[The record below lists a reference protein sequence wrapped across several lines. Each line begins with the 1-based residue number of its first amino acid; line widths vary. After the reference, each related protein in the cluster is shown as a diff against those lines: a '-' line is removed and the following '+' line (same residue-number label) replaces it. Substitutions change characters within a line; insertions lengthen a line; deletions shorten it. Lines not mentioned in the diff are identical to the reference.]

1 MSGGSGLARLA
12 ARLGIAPRFEDALG
26 VVREAS
32 EETLAVLVAGF
43 GLSPEEPERA
53 LQDIE
58 EEENTRPFGLTPCAI
73 VAAEAEAPALSLLPP
88 AGTRRIEWSCRF
100 EGSGECAGALEPAAP
115 GEGGRV
121 ALPLPARMPLGYHR
135 LDLAAGGVAA
145 SVILVVAPPCCH
157 LPAELGSGVKN
168 WGVTCQLY
176 GLRSAR
182 NWGMGDFSDLAALA
196 GGLGTQGARVL
207 GINPLHALFAAEPRH
222 RSPYSPS
229 SRCFLDYL
237 YIDVTAVPGFA
248 EDGAASALVSDAAV
262 RAAQTSEY
270 VDYAAVAA
278 AKRPVLEAL
287 FRSLGERATAEE
299 AFRRFQKAG
308 GRALADFA
316 AFEALDEHFR
326 KAGIFSWRGW
336 PSELR
341 SPDSPAVADFAARHR
356 GRVEF
361 FQFLQ
366 WEADR
371 QLGAAAEAGRRGGLA
386 LGLYRDLAVGADP
399 AGAEAWADQTLL
411 APGIAIGA
419 PPDALNRVGQNW
431 GLAPYNP
438 LALQRAGF
446 APFIA
451 ALRANMR
458 HAGVLRI
465 DHAMSLARLY
475 WVPRGGPATNGSY
488 VAYPF
493 EDMLRILALESR
505 RQQCAVIGED
515 LGTVPEGFRERMRE
529 AGALSYRVLAFER
542 RDGAF
547 VRPGDYPPLAA
558 ATSATHDI
566 ATLKGFW
573 LGRDLE
579 WRRRLGLYPD
589 AAAAATEAAERGRD
603 RGRLLE
609 ALESAGLFA
618 PEAAAEVLPPDG
630 EPRFSAPLLEAILAY
645 LARARSLLLLV
656 QLEDILGEEE
666 QANLPGTIDQHPNW
680 RRRTARPLEAILAD
694 PEFARLLQLIERER
708 AAASPR

>member
-1 MSGGSGLARLA
+1 MNEGSGLARLA
-12 ARLGIAPRFEDALG
+12 ARLGIALRFTDALG
-26 VVREAS
+26 VVREPS
-32 EETLAVLVAGF
+32 EETLAVLVSGF

-53 LQDIE
+53 LREIE
-58 EEENTRPFGLTPCAI
+58 EEENARPFGLSRCAI
-73 VAAEAEAPALSLLPP
+73 LAAEAEAPALSLLPP
-88 AGTRRIEWSCRF
+88 AGARRIEWTCRF
-100 EGSGECAGALEPAAP
+100 EEGGEHAGALDLAEP
-115 GEGGRV
+115 GDGRRV
-121 ALPLPARMPLGYHR
+121 ALPLPAALPLGYHR
-135 LDLAAGGVAA
+135 LDLAAGRVAA
-145 SVILVVAPPCCH
+145 SVTLAVAPASCH
-157 LPAELGSGVKN
+157 LPAELGPGAKS

-182 NWGMGDFSDLAALA
+182 NWGMGDFTDLAMLA
-196 GGLGTQGARVL
+196 RGLGAHGARVL

-222 RSPYSPS
+222 KSPYSPS
-229 SRCFLDYL
+229 SRAFLDYL

-248 EDGAASALVSDAAV
+248 EDRTASALVPAETV
-262 RAAQTSEY
+262 RAAEAREF
-270 VDYAAVAA
+270 VDYVAVAA

-287 FRSLGERATAEE
+287 FRSLGKRAADAE
-299 AFRRFQKAG
+299 AFRRFQEAG
-308 GRALADFA
+308 GKALADFA

-326 KAGIFSWRGW
+326 EAGIFSWRAW
-336 PSELR
+336 PGEFR

-356 GRVEF
+356 DRVEF

-371 QLGAAAEAGRRGGLA
+371 QCGAAAAAGRGSGLA

-399 AGAEAWADQTLL
+399 GGAEAWADQALL

-419 PPDALNRVGQNW
+419 PPDALNQVGQNW
-431 GLAPYNP
+431 GLEPYDP

-465 DHAMSLARLY
+465 DHAMSLERLY
-475 WVPRGGPATNGSY
+475 WVPRGRPATEGSY

-493 EDMLRILALESR
+493 EDLLRILALESR

-542 RDGAF
+542 RDGEF

-579 WRRRLGLYPD
+579 WRHRLGLYPD
-589 AAAAATEAAERGRD
+589 AAAADAEAAERGRD
-603 RGRLLE
+603 RLRLIE
-609 ALESAGLFA
+609 ALAGEGLFA
-618 PEAAAEVLPPDG
+618 PEEAQELLPPDG

-645 LARARSLLLLV
+645 LARARSRLLLA
-656 QLEDILGEEE
+656 QIEDILGEEE
-666 QANLPGTIDQHPNW
+666 QANLPGTIDRHPNW
-680 RRRTARPLEAILAD
+680 CRRTARPLEAILAD

-708 AAASPR
+708 AAASAR

>member
-1 MSGGSGLARLA
+1 
-12 ARLGIAPRFEDALG
+12 
-26 VVREAS
+26 
-32 EETLAVLVAGF
+32 
-43 GLSPEEPERA
+43 
-53 LQDIE
+53 
-58 EEENTRPFGLTPCAI
+58 
-73 VAAEAEAPALSLLPP
+73 
-88 AGTRRIEWSCRF
+88 
-100 EGSGECAGALEPAAP
+100 
-115 GEGGRV
+115 
-121 ALPLPARMPLGYHR
+121 
-135 LDLAAGGVAA
+135 
-145 SVILVVAPPCCH
+145 
-157 LPAELGSGVKN
+157 
-168 WGVTCQLY
+168 
-176 GLRSAR
+176 
-182 NWGMGDFSDLAALA
+182 
-196 GGLGTQGARVL
+196 
-207 GINPLHALFAAEPRH
+207 LHALFAAEPRH

-237 YIDVTAVPGFA
+237 YIDVTAVPGYA
-248 EDGAASALVSDAAV
+248 EDGAAAALVPAETV
-262 RAAQTSEY
+262 RAAQTSEF

-287 FRSLGERATAEE
+287 FRSLGERAAAEE
-299 AFRRFQKAG
+299 AFRRFQEAG
-308 GRALADFA
+308 GKALADFA

-326 KAGIFSWRGW
+326 KAGILSWRAW
-336 PSELR
+336 PAEFR
-341 SPDSPAVADFAARHR
+341 SPQSPAVANFAARR
-356 GRVEF
+356 RERVEF
-361 FQFLQ
+361 FEFLQ
-366 WEADR
+366 WEAER
-371 QLGAAAEAGRRGGLA
+371 QFGAAAETGRSGGLA

-399 AGAEAWADQTLL
+399 GGAEAWADQALL

-419 PPDALNRVGQNW
+419 PPDALNQVGQNW
-431 GLAPYNP
+431 GLEPHNP
-438 LALQRAGF
+438 LALQRARF

-465 DHAMSLARLY
+465 DHAMSLERLY
-475 WVPRGGPATNGSY
+475 WVPQGRPATEGSY

-542 RDGAF
+542 RDGGF

-589 AAAAATEAAERGRD
+589 EAAADAEAAERARD

-609 ALESAGLFA
+609 ALAGEGLLA
-618 PEAAAEVLPPDG
+618 PEEVQAVLPPDG
-630 EPRFSAPLLEAILAY
+630 EPRFSARLLEAILAY
-645 LARARSLLLLV
+645 LARARSALLLV
-656 QLEDILGEEE
+656 QIEDILGEEE

-708 AAASPR
+708 APASAR